1 MTESGGIG
9 IHGRLKICCLSAC
22 GFESRLSD
30 SGLIVQLGERCLCKA
45 EVGGSSPPQSTN
57 GRMAEWLKA
66 LVLKTGVGI
75 RCLPWVRI
83 PLLPPYSG
91 RLHLHKH
98 SVESNKRAARR
109 HAAETLKKRY
119 KKYSNV
125 TDPNDEKRVGQVFQC
140 PQSCSCH
147 MCCNDRRNPYAKKD
161 RITIQEHRHLLQ
173 EDDGIGELVEQ

>member
-1 MTESGGIG
+1 MVLDGGANPPDSMTESGGIG

-45 EVGGSSPPQSTN
+45 EVGGSSPPQSTD

-83 PLLPPYSG
+83 PLLPFPC
-91 RLHLHKH
+91 
-98 SVESNKRAARR
+98 SVTVTR
-109 HAAETLKKRY
+109 ETLDLFFLVRIQAREF
-119 KKYSNV
+119 SV
-125 TDPNDEKRVGQVFQC
+125 HERIEWLQQQIQ
-140 PQSCSCH
+140 QSINFLDS
-147 MCCNDRRNPYAKKD
+147 
-161 RITIQEHRHLLQ
+161 L
-173 EDDGIGELVEQ
+173 